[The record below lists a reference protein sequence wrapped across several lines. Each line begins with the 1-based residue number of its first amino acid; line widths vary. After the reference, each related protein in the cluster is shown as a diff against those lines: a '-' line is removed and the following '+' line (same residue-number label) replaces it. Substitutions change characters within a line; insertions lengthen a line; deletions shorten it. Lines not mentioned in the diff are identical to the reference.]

1 MGDGGGG
8 VRREFLLCLY
18 GMLIHHK
25 LVPPLHFIRF
35 PYSVML
41 RLYTYGGGE
50 GGGTVR
56 VMYATQEHN
65 LLAHSSSTI
74 TQVVYLPP
82 S

>member
-1 MGDGGGG
+1 MEDGGG

-41 RLYTYGGGE
+41 RLYNVEEGEERGGGVE
-50 GGGTVR
+50 
-56 VMYATQEHN
+56 A
-65 LLAHSSSTI
+65 
-74 TQVVYLPP
+74 P
-82 S
+82 

>member
-1 MGDGGGG
+1 MGDGGEGG

-25 LVPPLHFIRF
+25 LVPPPLHFIRF

-65 LLAHSSSTI
+65 LISSEI